1 VPSNPPSR
9 SVALLAAASLALV
22 ACGGGDDDDT
32 TSAQIDDQI
41 VIDPEVV
48 AQARENAENADEVA
62 EARVES
68 EQAADA
74 TADDTTADDE
84 SAVSDDTGAE
94 PPPTTLP
101 VAQADEDELDS
112 VLNSLTVFNQCLTDQ
127 GYEFIGAPGFGGATA
142 DQFEQPYVQ
151 ALGACATSSNI
162 LESFDAFGNAQDN
175 RTPEEIAQFNFG
187 LPVFRECMIARGWT
201 VGELVPDERGALGF
215 GTELSPPAGS
225 DGFGTDDVSDCRL
238 EAEQYVADNFEAD
251 T

>member
-1 VPSNPPSR
+1 MPSNHRSR
-9 SVALLAAASLALV
+9 SLALV
-22 ACGGGDDDDT
+22 ATAALVLAACGGGDDDDT

-41 VIDPEVV
+41 VIDPDVV
-48 AQARENAENADEVA
+48 AQAREDAENADEV
-62 EARVES
+62 EQARVES
-68 EQAADA
+68 EQAAD
-74 TADDTTADDE
+74 TIADDTATDGEPATDD
-84 SAVSDDTGAE
+84 AGAA
-94 PPPTTLP
+94 PPPTTLA
-101 VAQADEDELDS
+101 VAEAEEDELDS
-112 VLNSLTVFNQCLTDQ
+112 VLNALTVFNQCLSDE
-127 GYEFIGAPGFGGATA
+127 GYEFIGAPGINGGTA
-142 DQFEQPYVQ
+142 DQFEQPYVE

-162 LESFDAFGNAQDN
+162 LESFDAFGSAQDN

-187 LPVFRECMIARGWT
+187 LPVFRDCMIARGWT